1 MNIDCKPNTKST
13 TEYCLHL
20 FSRFFYSL
28 MPRAPIYPEV
38 EQFIALKKLTKLET
52 VQSSNITETSTAQS

>member
-1 MNIDCKPNTKST
+1 
-13 TEYCLHL
+13 
-20 FSRFFYSL
+20 

-52 VQSSNITETSTAQS
+52 VQSSNITETSTAQNSTRRTGNKKYFMYF